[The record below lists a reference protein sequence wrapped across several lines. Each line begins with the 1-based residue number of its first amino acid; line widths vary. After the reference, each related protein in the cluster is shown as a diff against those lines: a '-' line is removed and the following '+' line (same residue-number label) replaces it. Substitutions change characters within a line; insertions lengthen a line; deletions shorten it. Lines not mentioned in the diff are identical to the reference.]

1 MPAATDIRK
10 QADPCFGHGEA
21 RVLGRDAIFARHGDA
36 DAAAHGDAVHEGH
49 DRLFIFEHLVVE
61 LVFVVKEFPA
71 AFAAVVERRIAQ
83 EIDVPA
89 RAEAAP
95 FGVVENDGLHGFV
108 IRPVSQRR
116 ADCMAHVERQCMQRL
131 GAVERKMAGVAVDM
145 NVYVFGHCLSISRPT
160 IIRMT

>member
-1 MPAATDIRK
+1 M
-10 QADPCFGHGEA
+10 
-21 RVLGRDAIFARHGDA
+21 
-36 DAAAHGDAVHEGH
+36 
-49 DRLFIFEHLVVE
+49 VE
-61 LVFVVKEFPA
+61 LVFVVKEFTA
-71 AFAAVVERRIAQ
+71 AFATVVERRIAQ